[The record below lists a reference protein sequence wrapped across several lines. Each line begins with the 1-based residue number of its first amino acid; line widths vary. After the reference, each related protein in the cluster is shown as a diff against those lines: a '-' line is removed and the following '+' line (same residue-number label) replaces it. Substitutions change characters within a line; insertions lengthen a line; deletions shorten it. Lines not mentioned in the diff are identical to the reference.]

1 VRALLIAGFVGPLG
15 FIVVFLIE
23 GATRPG
29 YSAWRNFVS
38 QLATGDGGWVQIA
51 NFLVCG
57 TLILAFAVGLWR
69 ALRPRSV
76 AGTVLIGLFAVS
88 LIVAGIFVTDPALG
102 YPPGSNGSDPPTVH
116 GGIHGV
122 AGLVAFTALAA
133 AAFVMAR
140 RFAGDLAWRGWAVYS
155 FVVGALIFGLF
166 VASTA
171 ASVLD
176 ERGVW
181 PGAPVGVFQRIS
193 IVTGWTWLAALAFR
207 LLTRTADGHDRSPR
221 VYVPTTTPPST
232 ESTTPLMNEA
242 SSDARK
248 R

>member
-1 VRALLIAGFVGPLG
+1 MSVRPLFAAGVVGPLL
-15 FIVVFLIE
+15 FVMTFLIE

-57 TLILAFAVGLWR
+57 TFMLLFALGLWR
-69 ALRPRSV
+69 ALRPRST
-76 AGTVLIGLFAVS
+76 AGTILIAVFALA

-102 YPPGSNGSDPPTVH
+102 YPPGSSGSAAPRTVH
-116 GGIHGV
+116 GGIHGL
-122 AGLVAFTALAA
+122 AGLVAFTSLAA
-133 AAFVMAR
+133 AAFVMAH
-140 RFAGDLAWRGWAVYS
+140 RFAGDPAWRGWAAYS

-176 ERGVW
+176 QRGVW
-181 PGAPVGVFQRIS
+181 PDAPVGILQRVS
-193 IVTGWTWLAALAFR
+193 IIAGWTWLAALALR
-207 LLTRTADGHDRSPR
+207 LLTRAPA
-221 VYVPTTTPPST
+221 
-232 ESTTPLMNEA
+232 LQ
-242 SSDARK
+242 
-248 R
+248 